1 MRQAVSPASLDW
13 TMSAA
18 SLVTI
23 PDVVTPAVRV
33 PPGVFAGRI
42 LAVVIPIA
50 MWFAPL
56 GLDRTI
62 QHALS
67 ITSFLLV
74 SWITHAMDH
83 ALAGLIGCY
92 LFWALGVVKF
102 SIAFSGFS
110 DTTPWFLFGAIL
122 FGMMASKTGLPRRI
136 AYLLMLRIGTTYSR
150 LLLGL
155 IVSDFV
161 LTFMVPSGIA
171 RVVIMATVAL
181 GLIEAFGLDLT
192 SNVARGMF
200 IILTYTAG
208 LFDKMVIAGAA
219 SITGRGLIEKFGG
232 VEVLWSKWLLAYL
245 PCTVITI
252 LIAWWLT
259 LRLYRPE
266 RPALPGG
273 AAFLAQELRQMGPWT
288 WLEKKAALLMIA
300 AIALWLTDFW
310 HHISPAMVGL
320 GVGLAAAL
328 PLFGVLDVEDLKKVN
343 YLPVFFVAA
352 ALGMGQVLI
361 STKALDVLTA
371 TVLGWM
377 QPLVFNS
384 FTSALVLYWT
394 AFVYHIFLGDEISML
409 STSMP
414 VLMKFVHARG
424 LDPLTCGMIWTFAA
438 GGKIFV
444 YQSAVM
450 VVGYSYGCFTARDMF
465 RVGLVMSIVESIL
478 LLLIVPFY
486 WPLIGI
492 GHF

>member
-1 MRQAVSPASLDW
+1 
-13 TMSAA
+13 MSAA
-18 SLVTI
+18 
-23 PDVVTPAVRV
+23 VVTTPELVAPGLRDAPVVYTGRV
-33 PPGVFAGRI
+33 
-42 LAVVIPIA
+42 LAVVVPVVL
-50 MWFAPL
+50 WFAPT
-56 GLDRTI
+56 GLDITI
-62 QHALS
+62 QHALAIS
-67 ITSFLLV
+67 SFLLI
-74 SWITHAMDH
+74 SWMTHALDH

-102 SIAFSGFS
+102 SVAFSGFS

-122 FGMMASKTGLPRRI
+122 FGMMASKTGLARRV

-161 LTFMVPSGIA
+161 LTFLVPSGIA

-181 GLIEAFGLDLT
+181 GLIDAFGLDLT

-219 SITGRGLIEKFGG
+219 SITGRGLIEKYGG
-232 VEVLWSKWLLAYL
+232 VEVLWSRWLLAYL
-245 PCTVITI
+245 PCTAITI
-252 LIAWWLT
+252 FIAWRLT
-259 LRLYRPE
+259 LWLYKPE

-273 AAFLAQELRQMGPWT
+273 AEFLTEELRQMGPWT
-288 WLEKKAALLMIA
+288 WLEKKAGLLMIA
-300 AIALWLTDFW
+300 AILLWITDFW

-328 PLFGVLDVEDLKKVN
+328 PILGVLDLGDLKKVN
-343 YLPVFFVAA
+343 YLPVFFVAT

-371 TVLGWM
+371 SVLGWM

-409 STSMP
+409 STSIP
-414 VLMKFVHARG
+414 VLMKFVHARS
-424 LDPLTCGMIWTFAA
+424 LDPLTAGMIWTFAA

-450 VVGYSYGCFTARDMF
+450 VVGYSYGCFTAGDMF
-465 RVGLVMSIVESIL
+465 RVGLVMSIVESVL
-478 LLLIVPFY
+478 LLLVVPFY